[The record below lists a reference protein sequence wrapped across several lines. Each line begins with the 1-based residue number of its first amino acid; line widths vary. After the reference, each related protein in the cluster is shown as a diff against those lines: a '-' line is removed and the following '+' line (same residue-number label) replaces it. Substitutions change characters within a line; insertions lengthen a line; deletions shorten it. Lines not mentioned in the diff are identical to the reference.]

1 MNALGG
7 NQEEPSDEEFNPSKH
22 FEIKPSLASGES
34 PPQRENSKPS
44 KKSARV
50 APTLNISEKGFTLM
64 PSLAM
69 SPTSKDAAR
78 INTMQVL
85 DIPGKDGQEQ
95 DVLGTIRATPEILPV
110 LESLQYEMMKFP
122 SIDKKNSF
130 RDIIQGA
137 LEETIR
143 QSPSQIDRPVSRSEL
158 MTLDHPTNQPKS
170 SLLNVD
176 SQMDMSRSKFVSM
189 PSGKSA
195 INKSGFSLKSP
206 SKNKNNQ
213 GFFKK
218 ILTKAVATLRDR
230 DVRGAMYQQPW
241 MHNRNYWS
249 RRKSAGE
256 ILDAN
261 GVDESALFDFKKG
274 NSRKDRKESESK
286 LSVKVQFLGEAEMA
300 GGSRFGKRMESK
312 RKTTQGK
319 LDILNLIVCEILS
332 IPEIREAISNRQTL
346 EQLDFWKVKVKS
358 SEGKPAEDSQFVKSQ
373 SKVVGNK
380 HSAKRFSK
388 DFLMLDVMKP
398 SALEMSQAG
407 SQVLDPPAKR
417 VHFDVPNLARNA
429 ASAGPNPEQLKRIF
443 PGSGFQ
449 SVSMKGVFSEAASNN
464 LSMRSQEAL
473 ERLNAYVPIVLFL
486 TMTMPTLS
494 LFRKM
499 IFYDTRLMPDMD
511 GKKTPEAFL
520 TSPAFVSSV
529 IQSIVRYDEHKV
541 FDKLLERITDPEMF
555 FQPVVMD
562 ALFFGGLAKLYIPKF
577 IRKLKTM
584 LRRSGD
590 FTGNVTPA
598 DASMMVPGEDKP
610 IVPKQ
615 TRILEPG
622 AVPVKKPS
630 GQLLLPQGTQ
640 EGFSYALGNSD
651 AHGGLPKDKIL
662 LIISKYLERLNDPVS
677 CVDLLE
683 QELEF
688 SEKESFDLLIQ
699 TSNEDAV
706 LELLRKKP
714 DMKQHIEAHRIAE
727 FCCYKILLSFNS
739 MDLINV
745 FNLPTNPNKS
755 SSASIYDAM
764 CDYIKV
770 GGDKIQ
776 NIVYIILYV
785 NSTFWDFEKLWKLYQ
800 SLNEVLRYEG
810 KNNWFA
816 EIDNPLL
823 FCIKVA
829 EFFKRADKQ
838 LSITS
843 KEIDR
848 LCEDLVKFCLYY
860 IKNSSQETLI
870 LEFFEKD
877 EADMDFLGYA
887 FGVKNLEL
895 FKIDFVS
902 KTIHNMWNVGRS
914 SKQKVLD
921 FLHLAV
927 FQKEF
932 RSLTWASLKEAYS
945 MPNEDNDIFETD
957 FYLTSRSALVKVL
970 NEIIWPLT
978 YAVFEAIF
986 SIETIAMYLGEEPE
1000 VFKDLLTWL
1009 KIYVSNHPAF
1019 SIILIYL
1026 RISFIL
1032 NIIMKSLFVSS
1043 GGKSRSMVNDFYL
1056 TQLSVFALQIFAY
1069 PILFPDWFWFGNN
1082 MQMLIVISTIIYTY
1096 YLGLAI
1102 DSVGVIL
1109 RIFARLVF
1117 VVIIFGFSSIFV
1129 MTVIAYPLQTGF
1141 LSFSQ
1146 TDESGTQIVPELN
1159 MFRDM
1164 YRGVS
1169 VLFEY
1174 TFGSV
1179 VFVRPYVDQDN
1190 YTYALSFVLII
1201 FSFFGNIMMAN
1212 MLVAF
1217 LANQFEEVTLNAQY
1231 YTLRMQYSLVKALS
1245 RPGIGSI
1252 FPIPYF
1258 LSIPA
1263 FPLVIAMLVKKEWR
1277 RPIDNFLKRI
1287 SHGTNVILFSVLY
1300 HLGYL
1305 VFYVVYLYVL
1315 VFFRLLS
1322 KTVVAPRSLLESVVW
1337 LVIGPYMLVKL
1348 FFQDLRLLF
1357 SKLTNFKDTSDDDL
1371 FIITLTEEERI
1382 KYVEYFVKIYKVV
1395 SEILKDMK
1403 DKEQTTFTL
1412 SFNQLLYEI
1421 RRVFPQEFTP
1431 RGFSEGSAD
1440 PDMLFSQMS
1449 MSEGMSSTIAA
1460 QKKNR
1465 GPIYNKNK
1473 FIFQKKFDLNFGYKF
1488 LRAVLSNYI
1497 GLSQEKTM
1505 STAANLQAGGEI
1517 DLEFLAN
1524 KLRKNMTPERVHIL
1538 ISFNKEEL
1546 ENAKKEF
1553 NYDEELMLRREIA
1566 LINAGIGEISKQMA
1580 KAMELTGRFNLTGLL
1595 QSTIVREF

>member
-1 MNALGG
+1 MNPLGG
-7 NQEEPSDEEFNPSKH
+7 VQDEPSDEEFNPSKH

-34 PPQRENSKPS
+34 PPQGNSKPS
-44 KKSARV
+44 KKSGR
-50 APTLNISEKGFTLM
+50 APPILNIDKGLTLM
-64 PSLAM
+64 PSLVM
-69 SPTSKDAAR
+69 SQTSKDAAR

-85 DIPGKDGQEQ
+85 DIPPPQLPGEN
-95 DVLGTIRATPEILPV
+95 DVVGTIRATPEILPV

-130 RDIIQGA
+130 REIIQGA

-170 SLLNVD
+170 SLLNVE
-176 SQMDMSRSKFVSM
+176 SQLDMSRSKFVSM

-206 SKNKNNQ
+206 SKSKNNA

-218 ILTKAVATLRDR
+218 ILSKAVATLRDP

-241 MHNRNYWS
+241 MRNRNYWS

-256 ILDAN
+256 ILDAT
-261 GVDESALFDFKKG
+261 GADDSVIFDFKKG

-300 GGSRFGKRMESK
+300 GGSKFGKRMESK

-319 LDILNLIVCEILS
+319 LDILNLIVSEILS
-332 IPEIREAISNRQTL
+332 IPEIREAIANRQTI
-346 EQLDFWKVKVKS
+346 EQLEFWRVKVKS
-358 SEGKPAEDSQFVKSQ
+358 TEGKPAEDSPFVKAQ
-373 SKVVGNK
+373 SKVIGSK
-380 HSAKRFSK
+380 QKRFSK
-388 DFLMLDVMKP
+388 DFLMLDVIKP
-398 SALEMSQAG
+398 AALEMSHAG
-407 SQVLDPPAKR
+407 SQMQEPPAKR
-417 VHFDVPNLARNA
+417 VHFDIPNLTRNA
-429 ASAGPNPEQLKRIF
+429 VSAGPTADQPKRNM

-449 SVSMKGVFSEAASNN
+449 SVSMKGVFSDATSNN

-511 GKKTPEAFL
+511 GKKSPEAFL
-520 TSPAFVSSV
+520 MSPAFISSL
-529 IQSIVRYDEHKV
+529 IMSIIRYNEHKV
-541 FDKLLERITDPEMF
+541 FDRLLIRLPDPEIF
-555 FQPVVMD
+555 FQPIVLD
-562 ALFFGGLAKLYIPKF
+562 ALFSGEHSKLYIPKL
-577 IRKLKTM
+577 IKKLKFG
-584 LRRSGD
+584 LKNPGD
-590 FTGNVTPA
+590 FTGNVTPLE
-598 DASMMVPGEDKP
+598 ASMAQQEEDAPLTKN
-610 IVPKQ
+610 
-615 TRILEPG
+615 TRILDPTSQTN
-622 AVPVKKPS
+622 KKPA
-630 GQLLLPQGTQ
+630 GQLLQPQAAQ
-640 EGFSYALGNSD
+640 EVLSFSHTNSD
-651 AHGGLPKDKIL
+651 PKIGLSKDKIL
-662 LIISKYLERLNDPVS
+662 LIVSKYLDKLNDPLN
-677 CVDLLE
+677 CVDLL
-683 QELEF
+683 QNELDF

-699 TSNEDAV
+699 TSDEDAV

-727 FCCYKILLSFNS
+727 FCCYKVLLSFNS
-739 MDLINV
+739 MDLINI
-745 FNLPTNPNKS
+745 FNLPTNPSKS

-914 SKQKVLD
+914 SKQKVID
-921 FLHLAV
+921 FVHLAV

-932 RSLTWASLKEAYS
+932 RRLSWSSLREDYS

-957 FYLTSRSALVKVL
+957 FYLTSRSTLVKVSS
-970 NEIIWPLT
+970 EILWPLT
-978 YAVFEAIF
+978 YAIFEAVF
-986 SIETIAMYLGEEPE
+986 SIETIAMYLGSEPE
-1000 VFKDLLTWL
+1000 TFKDALSWL
-1009 KIYVSNHPAF
+1009 KIYITDHPAF
-1019 SIILIYL
+1019 STILIYL
-1026 RISFIL
+1026 RVSFIL
-1032 NIIMKSLFVSS
+1032 SIIMKSLFVSS
-1043 GGKSRSMVNDFYL
+1043 GSRSRSLLNDFYI
-1056 TQLSVFALQIFAY
+1056 TQLSVFALQMFLY
-1069 PILFPDWFWFGNN
+1069 PIIFPDWFWFANN
-1082 MQMLIVISTIIYTY
+1082 LQMLIVVLTIIYTY

-1117 VVIIFGFSSIFV
+1117 VVIIFGVSSIFV
-1129 MTVIAYPLQTGF
+1129 MTVIAYPLQTAF

-1146 TDESGTQIVPELN
+1146 TDESGTQIEPELN

-1179 VFVRPYVDQDN
+1179 VFVRPYVDQDF
-1190 YTYALSFVLII
+1190 YTYALSFVLIL

-1217 LANQFEEVTLNAQY
+1217 LANQFDEVTVNAQY

-1245 RPGIGSI
+1245 RPGIDSI

-1258 LSIPA
+1258 FSIPA
-1263 FPLVIAMLVKKEWR
+1263 FPLVIAMLIKKEWR

-1287 SHGTNVILFSVLY
+1287 SHGTNVILFSVMY
-1300 HLGYL
+1300 HVGYL
-1305 VFYVVYLYVL
+1305 LFYVLYLYIVI
-1315 VFFRLLS
+1315 FFRLLS
-1322 KTVVAPRSLLESVVW
+1322 QSVSSPSSLFESLVW
-1337 LVIGPYMLVKL
+1337 IIVGPYMLIKL
-1348 FFQDLRLLF
+1348 FFQDMRLLF

-1382 KYVEYFVKIYKVV
+1382 KYVEYFEKIYKVV
-1395 SEILKDMK
+1395 TDILKDMK
-1403 DKEQTTFTL
+1403 EKEQTTFTL

-1431 RGFSEGSAD
+1431 RGFEGSID
-1440 PDMLFSQMS
+1440 PEMMFSQMS
-1449 MSEGMSSTIAA
+1449 MSEGMSSNLTAH
-1460 QKKNR
+1460 KKNR

-1473 FIFQKKFDLNFGYKF
+1473 FIFQKKFDLNFGYKL
-1488 LRAVLSNYI
+1488 LRAVLSNFI
-1497 GLSQEKTM
+1497 GMSQEKTQ

-1553 NYDEELMLRREIA
+1553 NYDEELMMRREIA
-1566 LINAGIGEISKQMA
+1566 LINSGIAEISKQMA